1 MLRVINLK
9 KTRIKMTINKLRM
22 KKMMVKMKEKMILRK
37 KIPDNH
43 KARMH

>member
-22 KKMMVKMKEKMILRK
+22 KKMMVKMKEKMIL
-37 KIPDNH
+37 PDNH